1 MCIRPTVPSEFS
13 VKRPCRLFSRLRPT
27 KRRPHRR
34 DAFTLLEVIL
44 AMALIGLILG
54 GVYGVANATLQLGKS
69 MSDSRIAETRITNFL
84 NQWRDYLETM
94 PPGIQLSAGVEK
106 VARGSSG
113 NLFIVG
119 GHMPFTWDRRLKLA
133 DAVEFGV
140 VRNKGS
146 KDLCLVV
153 RHLKRPAK
161 ARSPDDFETMAELPI
176 LEGLK
181 QMQWQF
187 YEPVEKRW
195 HTSWDPKKRPQ
206 PPLFMRLRF
215 SFTADPREHEHTF
228 WIANDLAQVSTPM
241 PAQQQ
246 GQPPPK

>member
-1 MCIRPTVPSEFS
+1 MCIPPTVPSDFA
-13 VKRPCRLFSRLRPT
+13 VKRPPRLFFRLPPQG
-27 KRRPHRR
+27 RRRCRR

-44 AMALIGLILG
+44 AMALIGMILG
-54 GVYGVANATLQLGKS
+54 GVYGVANATMQLGKS
-69 MSDSRIAETRITNFL
+69 MSDSRIAETRITNFV

-133 DAVEFGV
+133 DAVEFGI

-146 KDLCLVV
+146 KDLSLVV

-161 ARSPDDFETMAELPI
+161 ARTPDDFDTIAEMPI

-187 YEPVEKRW
+187 YEPEDKRW
-195 HTSWDPKKRPQ
+195 YTSWDPEKRPR

-228 WIANDLAQVSTPM
+228 WIANDLSQVTA
-241 PAQQQ
+241 PAPPQQ